1 MESIKPESFDNYL
14 LEYVSVSALQ
24 RLGYLLDKVLD
35 NQLLAKKLY
44 KLLQNNKTKLYP
56 ISLKTSAPVKGFT
69 VDEKWKVIENTI
81 IETDF

>member
-1 MESIKPESFDNYL
+1 
-14 LEYVSVSALQ
+14 
-24 RLGYLLDKVLD
+24 VLD
-35 NQLLAKKLY
+35 NQLLANKLY

-56 ISLKTSAPVKGFT
+56 ISLKTSASVKGFT